1 MKNLEVIF
9 EKSIA
14 IESSKVSFR
23 QRPQILFLWRSNVGK
38 SSLMNAIFQKK
49 DLVKVSS
56 MPGKTKTANI
66 FLVENKYEF
75 VDLPGYGFAKLG
87 LIQKDKIDALI
98 SWYLEEFHDYVKKI
112 VIVLDSKIGPTES
125 DIDMFKFLQEFQ
137 IPVLFVLNKV
147 DKLSGNDRKNATTHT
162 EEIFFGQQVVTTSAK
177 KNIGIDELRKNLM
190 MSVKQ
195 K

>member
-1 MKNLEVIF
+1 
-9 EKSIA
+9 
-14 IESSKVSFR
+14 
-23 QRPQILFLWRSNVGK
+23 
-38 SSLMNAIFQKK
+38 MNAIFQKK